1 MTLLLE
7 PDLSSYTDEAYEADL
22 MRLPPQRY
30 EKAMTYRFLSD
41 RKRCVRAYML
51 LWEGLSREYGAESAP
66 VFDFLSHGKPVLRD
80 YPDLHF
86 SLSHSGN
93 AVFCALD
100 RRPVGA
106 DIEMIRRRNLEHL
119 LSVFSDRERASIEQA
134 ASPELCFT
142 RLWTRKESYLKL
154 TGEGLTGTK
163 ALREI
168 PTEDTDMVHFETV
181 IREAEDFLYSVCQ
194 WTVDTP

>member
-93 AVFCALD
+93 AVLCALD

-119 LSVFSDRERASIEQA
+119 LSVERTSIEQA

-168 PTEDTDMVHFETV
+168 PTEDTDMIHFKTV

-194 WTVDTP
+194 WTADPP

>member
-7 PDLSSYTDEAYEADL
+7 PDLSSYSDEAYEADL
-22 MRLPPQRY
+22 GRLPPQRY
-30 EKAMTYRFLSD
+30 EKAMTYRFVSD

-51 LWEGLSREYGAESAP
+51 LWEGLFREYGIEAAP
-66 VFDFLSHGKPVLRD
+66 LFDFGSHGKPVLRD

-93 AVFCALD
+93 AVLCALD

-106 DIEMIRRRNLEHL
+106 DVEMIHRKNLEHL
-119 LSVFSDRERASIEQA
+119 LSVFSDPERASIEQA
-134 ASPELCFT
+134 ASPALCFT

-168 PTEDTDMVHFETV
+168 PTEDTDSVRFKTV
-181 IREAEDFLYSVCQ
+181 IREAEGFVYSVCQ
-194 WTVDTP
+194 WTAA

>member
-22 MRLPPQRY
+22 TRLPPQRY

-66 VFDFLSHGKPVLRD
+66 LFDFLSHGKPVLRGC
-80 YPDLHF
+80 PDLHF

-93 AVFCALD
+93 AVLCALD
-100 RRPVGA
+100 RHPVGA
-106 DIEMIRRRNLEHL
+106 DIEMIRRRSPEHL

-154 TGEGLTGTK
+154 TGEGFTGTK

-194 WTVDTP
+194 WTADVP

>member
-7 PDLSSYTDEAYEADL
+7 PDLSSYTDETYEADL
-22 MRLPPQRY
+22 TRLPPQRY

-66 VFDFLSHGKPVLRD
+66 VFDFGSHGKPVLRD
-80 YPDLHF
+80 TPGLHF

-93 AVFCALD
+93 VVLCALD
-100 RRPVGA
+100 RSPVGA
-106 DIEMIRRRNLEHL
+106 DIEMIRRHNLKHL

-134 ASPELCFT
+134 ASPELQFT

-168 PTEDTDMVHFETV
+168 PTEDTDAVHFETV

-194 WTVDTP
+194 WKAEIP

>member
-22 MRLPPQRY
+22 KRLPPQRY

-51 LWEGLSREYGAESAP
+51 LWEGLSREYGAENAP
-66 VFDFLSHGKPVLRD
+66 LFDILSHGKPVLRGC
-80 YPDLHF
+80 PDLHF

-93 AVFCALD
+93 AVLCALD
-100 RRPVGA
+100 RHPVGA
-106 DIEMIRRRNLEHL
+106 DIEMIRRRSLEHL
-119 LSVFSDRERASIEQA
+119 LSVFSDRERTSIEQA

-194 WTVDTP
+194 WTADMP

>member
-1 MTLLLE
+1 MILLLE

-22 MRLPPQRY
+22 KRLPPQRY

-51 LWEGLSREYGAESAP
+51 LWDGLSREYGAENAP
-66 VFDFLSHGKPVLRD
+66 LFDILSHGKPVLRGC
-80 YPDLHF
+80 PDLHF

-93 AVFCALD
+93 AVLCALD
-100 RRPVGA
+100 RHPVGA
-106 DIEMIRRRNLEHL
+106 DIEMIRRRSLEHL
-119 LSVFSDRERASIEQA
+119 LSVFSDRERTSIEQA

-194 WTVDTP
+194 WTADMP

>member
-22 MRLPPQRY
+22 LRLPPQRY

-41 RKRCVRAYML
+41 RKRCVRVYML

-66 VFDFLSHGKPVLRD
+66 LFDILSHGKPVLRGC
-80 YPDLHF
+80 PDLHF

-93 AVFCALD
+93 AVLCALD
-100 RRPVGA
+100 QHPVGA
-106 DIEMIRRRNLEHL
+106 DIEMIRRRPEHL
-119 LSVFSDRERASIEQA
+119 LSVFSDRERISIEQA

-181 IREAEDFLYSVCQ
+181 VREAEDFLYSVCQ
-194 WTVDTP
+194 WTADVP

>member
-93 AVFCALD
+93 AVLCALD

-106 DIEMIRRRNLEHL
+106 DIEMIRRRNL
-119 LSVFSDRERASIEQA
+119 RERTSIEQA

-168 PTEDTDMVHFETV
+168 PTEDTDMIHFKTV

-194 WTVDTP
+194 WAADTP

>member
-51 LWEGLSREYGAESAP
+51 LWAGLSREYGAENAP
-66 VFDFLSHGKPVLRD
+66 LFDILSHGKPVLRGC
-80 YPDLHF
+80 PDLHF

-93 AVFCALD
+93 AVLCALD
-100 RRPVGA
+100 RHPVGA
-106 DIEMIRRRNLEHL
+106 DIEMIRRRSLEHL

-134 ASPELCFT
+134 ASPELCFI

-194 WTVDTP
+194 WTADIP

>member
-22 MRLPPQRY
+22 TQLPPQRY

-51 LWEGLSREYGAESAP
+51 LWEGLSREYGAENAP
-66 VFDFLSHGKPVLRD
+66 LFDILSHGKPVLRGC
-80 YPDLHF
+80 PDLHF

-93 AVFCALD
+93 AVLCALD
-100 RRPVGA
+100 RHPVGA
-106 DIEMIRRRNLEHL
+106 DIEMIRRRSLEHL

-194 WTVDTP
+194 WTADMP